1 MMIDDIDIDE
11 NDDIDVDVDDI
22 VLFMIQIYANIKW

>member
-11 NDDIDVDVDDI
+11 NDDVDVDVDDI
-22 VLFMIQIYANIKW
+22 VPFMIQIYANIKW

>member
-11 NDDIDVDVDDI
+11 NDDVDVDVDDI

>member
-11 NDDIDVDVDDI
+11 NDDVDVDVDDI
-22 VLFMIQIYANIKW
+22 VPFMIQIYANIK

>member
-11 NDDIDVDVDDI
+11 NDDVDVDVDDI
-22 VLFMIQIYANIKW
+22 VLFMIQIYANIK